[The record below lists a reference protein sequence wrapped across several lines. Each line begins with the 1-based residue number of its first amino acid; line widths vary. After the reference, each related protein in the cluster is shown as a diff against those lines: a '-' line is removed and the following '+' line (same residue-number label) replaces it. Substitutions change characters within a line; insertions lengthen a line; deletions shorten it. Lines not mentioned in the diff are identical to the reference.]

1 MRKRAIMAILL
12 GLTISAAAWAQIQ
25 GKLMGIVKDGQG
37 NPVEKA
43 VVTVV
48 STKTSAVSYELTT
61 NKEGKFL
68 QIGIQPGYFQVSV
81 KKDGYLPKST
91 EVRVSLAGE
100 TEIEIRL
107 DTADEIALKTVSAA
121 DQVFLKGNRLY
132 GEQKYAEAAAAF
144 EEAVKMSQPNWGY
157 FFNLGLAYKKM
168 DKKDESITAFRKAA
182 ELNPESYSSN
192 KELAE
197 ALGKGE
203 AFEDAKTYFQKAV
216 ELSPDDPDAHY
227 NLGACLTNTGE
238 TRMVF
243 RKDAEGF
250 WKLAP
255 VVGNTDWGY
264 APDRGT
270 YQVCHQGDLILGCDF
285 GHGSPRD
292 WSKHLPLIYEFR
304 EGRLVPHELLEIE
317 PVYDCLESLTEDQG
331 QDLMIHQGRRGIW
344 IKE

>member
-1 MRKRAIMAILL
+1 MSKRAIMAILL
-12 GLTISAAAWAQIQ
+12 GLTVSAAAWAQIQ
-25 GKLMGIVKDGQG
+25 GKLMGVVKDSQG

-48 STKTSAVSYELTT
+48 STKTSASFELST
-61 NKEGKFL
+61 NKEGRFL

-100 TEIEIRL
+100 TDIEIKL
-107 DTADEIALKTVSAA
+107 DTVDEIAQKTVSAA

-144 EEAVKMSQPNWGY
+144 EEAVKISQPNWGY

-168 DKKDESITAFRKAA
+168 DKKDEAIAAFRKAA
-182 ELNPESYSSN
+182 ELNSESYSSN

-197 ALGKGE
+197 ALGKGGT
-203 AFEDAKTYFQKAV
+203 FEEAKTYFRKAV

-238 TRMVF
+238 T
-243 RKDAEGF
+243 DAAQAHFQKAVDLKPDYADAYYQLGTIFIGQNKVPDAVLSLEKF
-250 WKLAP
+250 LELAP
-255 VVGNTDWGY
+255 NHEK
-264 APDRGT
+264 APLAK
-270 YQVCHQGDLILGCDF
+270 Q
-285 GHGSPRD
+285 
-292 WSKHLPLIYEFR
+292 
-304 EGRLVPHELLEIE
+304 LLQ
-317 PVYDCLESLTEDQG
+317 YL
-331 QDLMIHQGRRGIW
+331 
-344 IKE
+344 KK

>member
-1 MRKRAIMAILL
+1 LNLKERKMPKRAILAILL
-12 GLTISAAAWAQIQ
+12 GLTVSAAAWAQIQ
-25 GKLMGIVKDGQG
+25 GKLMGVVKDSQG

-61 NKEGKFL
+61 NKEGRFL
-68 QIGIQPGYFQVSV
+68 QVGIQPGYFQVSV

-100 TEIEIRL
+100 TDIEIKL

-121 DQVFLKGNRLY
+121 DQVFLKGNKLY

-168 DKKDESITAFRKAA
+168 DKKDETIGAFRKAV
-182 ELNPESYSSN
+182 ELNSESYSSN

-197 ALGKGE
+197 ALGMGG
-203 AFEDAKTYFQKAV
+203 AFEEAKTYFQKAV

-238 TRMVF
+238 S
-243 RKDAEGF
+243 DAAQAHFQKAVDLKPDYADAYYQLGTIFIGQNKVPEAVRSLEKF
-250 WKLAP
+250 LELAP
-255 VVGNTDWGY
+255 NHEK
-264 APDRGT
+264 APLAK
-270 YQVCHQGDLILGCDF
+270 Q
-285 GHGSPRD
+285 
-292 WSKHLPLIYEFR
+292 
-304 EGRLVPHELLEIE
+304 LLQ
-317 PVYDCLESLTEDQG
+317 YL
-331 QDLMIHQGRRGIW
+331 
-344 IKE
+344 KK

>member
-1 MRKRAIMAILL
+1 MAILL
-12 GLTISAAAWAQIQ
+12 GLAVFAAAWAQIQ
-25 GKLMGIVKDGQG
+25 GKLMGVVKDGQG

-48 STKTSAVSYELTT
+48 STKTSASYELST
-61 NKEGKFL
+61 NKEGRFL

-100 TEIEIRL
+100 TDIEIRL

-144 EEAVKMSQPNWGY
+144 EEAVKMNQLNWGY

-168 DKKDESITAFRKAA
+168 DKKDESIAAFRKAV
-182 ELNPESYSSN
+182 ELNSESYSSN

-197 ALGKGE
+197 VLGKGG
-203 AFEDAKTYFQKAV
+203 AFEEAKTYFQKAV
-216 ELSPDDPDAHY
+216 ELSPDDPDASY

-238 TRMVF
+238 R
-243 RKDAEGF
+243 DAAQAHFQKAVDLKPDYADAYYQLGTIFIGQNKVPDAVRSLEKF
-250 WKLAP
+250 LELAP
-255 VVGNTDWGY
+255 N
-264 APDRGT
+264 
-270 YQVCHQGDLILGCDF
+270 
-285 GHGSPRD
+285 
-292 WSKHLPLIYEFR
+292 
-304 EGRLVPHELLEIE
+304 HEKALLAKQLLQ
-317 PVYDCLESLTEDQG
+317 YL
-331 QDLMIHQGRRGIW
+331 
-344 IKE
+344 KK

>member
-1 MRKRAIMAILL
+1 MAILL
-12 GLTISAAAWAQIQ
+12 GLTVSAAAWAQIQ
-25 GKLMGIVKDGQG
+25 GKLMGVVKDSQG

-48 STKTSAVSYELTT
+48 STKTSASFELST
-61 NKEGKFL
+61 NKEGRFL

-100 TEIEIRL
+100 TDIEIKL
-107 DTADEIALKTVSAA
+107 DTVDEIAQKTVSAA

-144 EEAVKMSQPNWGY
+144 EEAVKISQPNWGY

-168 DKKDESITAFRKAA
+168 DKKDEAIAAFRKAA
-182 ELNPESYSSN
+182 ELNSESYSSN

-197 ALGKGE
+197 ALGKGGT
-203 AFEDAKTYFQKAV
+203 FEEAKTYFRKAV

-238 TRMVF
+238 T
-243 RKDAEGF
+243 DAAQAHFQKAVDLKPDYADAYYQLGTIFIGQNKVPDAVLSLEKF
-250 WKLAP
+250 LELAP
-255 VVGNTDWGY
+255 NHEK
-264 APDRGT
+264 APLAK
-270 YQVCHQGDLILGCDF
+270 Q
-285 GHGSPRD
+285 
-292 WSKHLPLIYEFR
+292 
-304 EGRLVPHELLEIE
+304 LLQ
-317 PVYDCLESLTEDQG
+317 YL
-331 QDLMIHQGRRGIW
+331 
-344 IKE
+344 KK

>member
-1 MRKRAIMAILL
+1 MPKRAILAILL
-12 GLTISAAAWAQIQ
+12 GLTVSAAAWAQIQ
-25 GKLMGIVKDGQG
+25 GKLMGVVKDSQG

-61 NKEGKFL
+61 NKEGRFL
-68 QIGIQPGYFQVSV
+68 QVGIQPGYFQVSV

-100 TEIEIRL
+100 TDIEIKL

-144 EEAVKMSQPNWGY
+144 EEAVKISQPNWGY

-168 DKKDESITAFRKAA
+168 DKKDEAIAAFRKAA
-182 ELNPESYSSN
+182 ELNSESYSSN

-197 ALGKGE
+197 ALGKGG
-203 AFEDAKTYFQKAV
+203 AFEEAKTYFRKAV

-238 TRMVF
+238 T
-243 RKDAEGF
+243 DAAQAHFQKAVDLKPDYADAYYQLGTIFIGQNKVPDAVLSLEKF
-250 WKLAP
+250 LELAP
-255 VVGNTDWGY
+255 NHEK
-264 APDRGT
+264 APLAT
-270 YQVCHQGDLILGCDF
+270 Q
-285 GHGSPRD
+285 
-292 WSKHLPLIYEFR
+292 
-304 EGRLVPHELLEIE
+304 LLQ
-317 PVYDCLESLTEDQG
+317 YL
-331 QDLMIHQGRRGIW
+331 
-344 IKE
+344 KK

>member
-12 GLTISAAAWAQIQ
+12 GLMASAAAWAQIQ
-25 GKLMGIVKDGQG
+25 GKLTGVVKDSQG

-48 STKTSAVSYELTT
+48 STKTSASYELST
-61 NKEGKFL
+61 NKEGRFL

-100 TEIEIRL
+100 TDIEIRL

-144 EEAVKMSQPNWGY
+144 EEAVKMNRLNWGY

-168 DKKDESITAFRKAA
+168 DKKDESIAALRKAV
-182 ELNPESYSSN
+182 ELNSESYSSN

-197 ALGKGE
+197 VLGKGG
-203 AFEDAKTYFQKAV
+203 AFEEAKTYFQKAV

-238 TRMVF
+238 A
-243 RKDAEGF
+243 DAAQVHFQKAVDLKPDYADAYYQLGTIFIGQNKVPDAVRSLEKF
-250 WKLAP
+250 LELAP
-255 VVGNTDWGY
+255 NHEK
-264 APDRGT
+264 APLAK
-270 YQVCHQGDLILGCDF
+270 Q
-285 GHGSPRD
+285 
-292 WSKHLPLIYEFR
+292 
-304 EGRLVPHELLEIE
+304 LLQ
-317 PVYDCLESLTEDQG
+317 YL
-331 QDLMIHQGRRGIW
+331 
-344 IKE
+344 KK

>member
-1 MRKRAIMAILL
+1 MPKRAILAILL
-12 GLTISAAAWAQIQ
+12 GLTVSAAAWAQVQ
-25 GKLMGIVKDGQG
+25 GKLMGVVKDSQG

-61 NKEGKFL
+61 NKEGRFL
-68 QIGIQPGYFQVSV
+68 QVGIQPGYFQVSV

-100 TEIEIRL
+100 TDIEIKL

-144 EEAVKMSQPNWGY
+144 EEAVKISQPNWGY

-168 DKKDESITAFRKAA
+168 DKKDEAIAAFRKAA
-182 ELNPESYSSN
+182 ELNSESYSSN

-197 ALGKGE
+197 ALGKGG
-203 AFEDAKTYFQKAV
+203 AFEEAKTYFRKAV

-238 TRMVF
+238 T
-243 RKDAEGF
+243 DAAQAHFQKAVDLKPDYADAYYQLGTIFIGQNKVPDAVLSLENF
-250 WKLAP
+250 LELAP
-255 VVGNTDWGY
+255 NHEK
-264 APDRGT
+264 APLAT
-270 YQVCHQGDLILGCDF
+270 Q
-285 GHGSPRD
+285 
-292 WSKHLPLIYEFR
+292 
-304 EGRLVPHELLEIE
+304 LLQ
-317 PVYDCLESLTEDQG
+317 YL
-331 QDLMIHQGRRGIW
+331 
-344 IKE
+344 KK

>member
-12 GLTISAAAWAQIQ
+12 GLSVSAASWAQIQ
-25 GKLMGIVKDGQG
+25 GKLMGVVKDSQG

-48 STKTSAVSYELTT
+48 STKTSSVSYELST
-61 NKEGKFL
+61 NKEGRFL
-68 QIGIQPGYFQVSV
+68 QVGIQPGYFQVSV

-100 TEIEIRL
+100 TDIEIRL
-107 DTADEIALKTVSAA
+107 DTADEIAQKTVSAA

-132 GEQKYAEAAAAF
+132 GERKYAEAAAAF

-168 DKKDESITAFRKAA
+168 DKKNEAIGAFRKAV
-182 ELNPESYSSN
+182 ELNSESYSSN

-197 ALGKGE
+197 ALGQGG
-203 AFEDAKTYFQKAV
+203 AFEEAKTYFQKAV

-238 TRMVF
+238 T
-243 RKDAEGF
+243 DAAQVHFQKAVDLKPDYADAYYQLGTIFIGQNKVPEAVRSLEKF
-250 WKLAP
+250 LELAP
-255 VVGNTDWGY
+255 NHEK
-264 APDRGT
+264 APLAT
-270 YQVCHQGDLILGCDF
+270 Q
-285 GHGSPRD
+285 
-292 WSKHLPLIYEFR
+292 
-304 EGRLVPHELLEIE
+304 LLQ
-317 PVYDCLESLTEDQG
+317 YL
-331 QDLMIHQGRRGIW
+331 
-344 IKE
+344 KK

>member
-1 MRKRAIMAILL
+1 LIPKEKKMRKRAIMAILL
-12 GLTISAAAWAQIQ
+12 GLAVFAAAWAQIQ
-25 GKLMGIVKDGQG
+25 GKLMGVVKDGQG

-48 STKTSAVSYELTT
+48 STKTSASYELST
-61 NKEGKFL
+61 NKEGRFL

-100 TEIEIRL
+100 TDIEIRL

-144 EEAVKMSQPNWGY
+144 EEAVKMNRLNWGY

-168 DKKDESITAFRKAA
+168 DKKDESIAALRKAV
-182 ELNPESYSSN
+182 ELNSESYSSN

-197 ALGKGE
+197 VLGKGG
-203 AFEDAKTYFQKAV
+203 AFEEAKTYFQKAV

-238 TRMVF
+238 A
-243 RKDAEGF
+243 DAAQVHFQKAVDLKPDYADAYYQLGTIFIGQNKVPDAVRSLEKF
-250 WKLAP
+250 LELAP
-255 VVGNTDWGY
+255 NHEK
-264 APDRGT
+264 APLAK
-270 YQVCHQGDLILGCDF
+270 Q
-285 GHGSPRD
+285 
-292 WSKHLPLIYEFR
+292 
-304 EGRLVPHELLEIE
+304 LLQ
-317 PVYDCLESLTEDQG
+317 YL
-331 QDLMIHQGRRGIW
+331 
-344 IKE
+344 KK

>member
-1 MRKRAIMAILL
+1 MPKRAILAILL
-12 GLTISAAAWAQIQ
+12 GLTVSAAAWAQVQ
-25 GKLMGIVKDGQG
+25 GKLMGVVKDSQG

-61 NKEGKFL
+61 NKEGRFL
-68 QIGIQPGYFQVSV
+68 QVGIQPGYFQVSV

-100 TEIEIRL
+100 TDIEIKL

-144 EEAVKMSQPNWGY
+144 EEAVKISQPNWGY

-168 DKKDESITAFRKAA
+168 DKKDEAIAAFRKAA
-182 ELNPESYSSN
+182 ELNSESYSSN

-197 ALGKGE
+197 ALGRGG
-203 AFEDAKTYFQKAV
+203 AFEEAKAYFQKAV

-238 TRMVF
+238 SEAAQAHFQKAVDL
-243 RKDAEGF
+243 KPDYADAYYQLGTIFIGQNKVPEAVQSLEKF
-250 WKLAP
+250 LELAP
-255 VVGNTDWGY
+255 DHEK
-264 APDRGT
+264 APLAK
-270 YQVCHQGDLILGCDF
+270 Q
-285 GHGSPRD
+285 
-292 WSKHLPLIYEFR
+292 
-304 EGRLVPHELLEIE
+304 LLQ
-317 PVYDCLESLTEDQG
+317 YL
-331 QDLMIHQGRRGIW
+331 
-344 IKE
+344 KK

>member
-1 MRKRAIMAILL
+1 LNPKEKKMHKRAIMAILL
-12 GLTISAAAWAQIQ
+12 GLTVSAAAWAQVQ
-25 GKLMGIVKDGQG
+25 GKLMGVVKDSQG

-48 STKTSAVSYELTT
+48 STKTSAVSYELST
-61 NKEGKFL
+61 NKEGRFL
-68 QIGIQPGYFQVSV
+68 QVGIQPGYFQVSV

-100 TEIEIRL
+100 TDIEIKL

-168 DKKDESITAFRKAA
+168 DKKDESIAAFRKAV
-182 ELNPESYSSN
+182 ELNSESYSSN
-192 KELAE
+192 KELGE
-197 ALGKGE
+197 ALGKGG
-203 AFEDAKTYFQKAV
+203 AFEEAKTYFQKAV

-238 TRMVF
+238 T
-243 RKDAEGF
+243 DAAQAHFQKAVDLKPDYADAYYQLGTIFIGQNKVPDAVRSLEKF
-250 WKLAP
+250 LELAP
-255 VVGNTDWGY
+255 NHEK
-264 APDRGT
+264 APLAT
-270 YQVCHQGDLILGCDF
+270 Q
-285 GHGSPRD
+285 
-292 WSKHLPLIYEFR
+292 
-304 EGRLVPHELLEIE
+304 LLQ
-317 PVYDCLESLTEDQG
+317 YL
-331 QDLMIHQGRRGIW
+331 
-344 IKE
+344 KK

>member
-1 MRKRAIMAILL
+1 MAILL
-12 GLTISAAAWAQIQ
+12 GLTVSAAAWAQIQ
-25 GKLMGIVKDGQG
+25 GKLMGVVKDSQG

-48 STKTSAVSYELTT
+48 STKTSASYELST
-61 NKEGKFL
+61 NKEGRFL

-100 TEIEIRL
+100 TDIEIRL
-107 DTADEIALKTVSAA
+107 DTADEIAQKTVSAA

-132 GEQKYAEAAAAF
+132 GERKYAEAAAAF

-168 DKKDESITAFRKAA
+168 DKKNEAIGAFRKAV
-182 ELNPESYSSN
+182 ELNSESYSSN

-197 ALGKGE
+197 ALGQGG
-203 AFEDAKTYFQKAV
+203 AFEEAKTYFQKAV

-238 TRMVF
+238 T
-243 RKDAEGF
+243 DAAQVHFQKAVDLKPDYADAYYQLGTIFIGQNKVPEAVRSLEKF
-250 WKLAP
+250 LELAP
-255 VVGNTDWGY
+255 NHEK
-264 APDRGT
+264 APLAT
-270 YQVCHQGDLILGCDF
+270 Q
-285 GHGSPRD
+285 
-292 WSKHLPLIYEFR
+292 
-304 EGRLVPHELLEIE
+304 LLQ
-317 PVYDCLESLTEDQG
+317 YL
-331 QDLMIHQGRRGIW
+331 
-344 IKE
+344 KK

>member
-12 GLTISAAAWAQIQ
+12 GLAVFAAAWAQIQ
-25 GKLMGIVKDGQG
+25 GKLMGVVKDGQG

-48 STKTSAVSYELTT
+48 STKTSASYELLT
-61 NKEGKFL
+61 NKEGRFL

-100 TEIEIRL
+100 TDIEIRL

-168 DKKDESITAFRKAA
+168 DKRDEAMAAFRKAV
-182 ELNPESYSSN
+182 ELNSESYSSN
-192 KELAE
+192 KELGE
-197 ALGKGE
+197 ALGKGG
-203 AFEDAKTYFQKAV
+203 AFEEAKKYYQKAV

-238 TRMVF
+238 A
-243 RKDAEGF
+243 DAAQAHFQKAVDLKPDYADAYYQLGTIFIGQNKVPDAVRSLEKF
-250 WKLAP
+250 LELAP
-255 VVGNTDWGY
+255 NHEK
-264 APDRGT
+264 APLAT
-270 YQVCHQGDLILGCDF
+270 Q
-285 GHGSPRD
+285 
-292 WSKHLPLIYEFR
+292 
-304 EGRLVPHELLEIE
+304 LLQ
-317 PVYDCLESLTEDQG
+317 YL
-331 QDLMIHQGRRGIW
+331 
-344 IKE
+344 KK

>member
-12 GLTISAAAWAQIQ
+12 GLTVSAAAWAQVQ
-25 GKLMGIVKDGQG
+25 GKLMGVVKDSQG

-48 STKTSAVSYELTT
+48 STKTSASYELST
-61 NKEGKFL
+61 NKEGRFL

-100 TEIEIRL
+100 TDIEIRL

-168 DKKDESITAFRKAA
+168 DKKDESIAAFRKAV
-182 ELNPESYSSN
+182 ELNSESYSSN

-197 ALGKGE
+197 ALGKGG
-203 AFEDAKTYFQKAV
+203 AFEEAKMYFQKAV

-238 TRMVF
+238 A
-243 RKDAEGF
+243 DAAQAHFQKAVDLKPDYADAYYQLGTIFIGQNKVPDAVRSLEKF
-250 WKLAP
+250 LELAP
-255 VVGNTDWGY
+255 NHEK
-264 APDRGT
+264 APLAT
-270 YQVCHQGDLILGCDF
+270 Q
-285 GHGSPRD
+285 
-292 WSKHLPLIYEFR
+292 
-304 EGRLVPHELLEIE
+304 LLQ
-317 PVYDCLESLTEDQG
+317 YL
-331 QDLMIHQGRRGIW
+331 
-344 IKE
+344 KK

>member
-12 GLTISAAAWAQIQ
+12 GLAVFAAAWAQIQ
-25 GKLMGIVKDGQG
+25 GKLMGVVKDGQG

-48 STKTSAVSYELTT
+48 STKTSASYELST
-61 NKEGKFL
+61 NKEGRFL

-100 TEIEIRL
+100 TDIEIRL

-144 EEAVKMSQPNWGY
+144 EEAVKMNQLNWGY

-168 DKKDESITAFRKAA
+168 DKKDESIAAFRKAV
-182 ELNPESYSSN
+182 ELNSESYSSN

-197 ALGKGE
+197 VLGKGG
-203 AFEDAKTYFQKAV
+203 AFEEAKTYFQKAV
-216 ELSPDDPDAHY
+216 ELSPDDPDASY

-238 TRMVF
+238 R
-243 RKDAEGF
+243 DAAQAHFQKAVDLKPDYADAYYQLGTIFIGQNKVPDAVRSLEKF
-250 WKLAP
+250 LELAP
-255 VVGNTDWGY
+255 NHEK
-264 APDRGT
+264 APLAK
-270 YQVCHQGDLILGCDF
+270 Q
-285 GHGSPRD
+285 
-292 WSKHLPLIYEFR
+292 
-304 EGRLVPHELLEIE
+304 LLQ
-317 PVYDCLESLTEDQG
+317 YL
-331 QDLMIHQGRRGIW
+331 
-344 IKE
+344 KK